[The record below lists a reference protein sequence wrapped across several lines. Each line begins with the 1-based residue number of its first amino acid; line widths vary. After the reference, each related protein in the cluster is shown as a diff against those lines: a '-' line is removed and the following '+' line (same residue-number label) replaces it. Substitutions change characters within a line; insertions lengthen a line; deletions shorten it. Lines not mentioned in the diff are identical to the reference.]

1 MYNESLFGTKYIT
14 NYAQSVVIAQQD
26 RDEISILHKYEQAS
40 KLIEIVWNR
49 QNKTTKHSGCL

>member
-26 RDEISILHKYEQAS
+26 RDEISILYKYEQAS
-40 KLIEIVWNR
+40 
-49 QNKTTKHSGCL
+49 